1 MEYIVNSKFVILNSI
16 NELSGHFAEILQH
29 EINCSSSYYNLVLS
43 GGSTPKAVFDFLA
56 RNYQTRIE
64 WNKVRLFW
72 GDERCVPPNH
82 PESNYL
88 MTRQY
93 LISKIVIPEQNIFRI
108 EGENNPELEAQRYS
122 SVILKNVP
130 QVNGIPLFDL
140 LMLGLGEDGHTA
152 SIFPDRID
160 LINSESICE
169 ATMHPVIKQKRITLT
184 GKVINNSK
192 KVIFLVTGKS
202 KKEIVETIV
211 NRKKGF
217 EKLPASYINPLNGEL
232 IWLLDKESGQ
242 SLSVF

>member
-1 MEYIVNSKFVILNSI
+1 MSSKFVISNSI
-16 NELSGHFAEILQH
+16 EELAGHFAEILQH
-29 EINCSSSYYNLVLS
+29 DVNSSSSYFNLVLS
-43 GGSTPKAVFDFLA
+43 GGSTPKAVFDFLVG
-56 RNYQTRIE
+56 NYKTKIE
-64 WNKVRLFW
+64 WNKVCLFW

-82 PESNYL
+82 LESNYL
-88 MTRQY
+88 MTRQH

-122 SVILKNVP
+122 GVILKNVP
-130 QVNGIPLFDL
+130 QVNCIPSFDL
-140 LMLGLGEDGHTA
+140 IMLGLGEDGHTA

-160 LINSESICE
+160 LIISESICE
-169 ATMHPVIKQKRITLT
+169 ATMHPVIKQKRITIT

-192 KVIFLVTGKS
+192 KVIFFVTGKS

-217 EKLPASYINPLNGEL
+217 DKLPASYINPINGEL

-242 SLSVF
+242 SLSFF